1 MRVLLKVPGQYG
13 EVYIS
18 RIRWSNNAYELI
30 VAYDGTVLQRRKTE
44 LYSFKESYR
53 RHVERL

>member
-1 MRVLLKVPGQYG
+1 MRVLLKARNY
-13 EVYIS
+13 EEIYIS

-30 VAYDGTVLQRRKTE
+30 VAYDGTVLKRRKTE